1 MIQHCNTTLQVQ
13 VLLKKNRCYSMKISI
28 SDNWTNVAWRNDDD
42 DELSVCKMPPALF
55 ILMKWSITITP
66 SPLQIPGPGRPTG
79 KQQPHPGPS
88 RDHTFTRTSLPR
100 SCSIFETGIA
110 AGRLWW
116 LPSYSIL
123 TQSEDHSRNVSTHVK
138 SNRQCLCPCMMHGWW
153 SGCQKFWPCLDAGF
167 GEGRITVLHYSN
179 FVFIW

>member
-100 SCSIFETGIA
+100 SCSIFETE
-110 AGRLWW
+110 
-116 LPSYSIL
+116 LPRGGFGGCRRIQFSPNLRTIL
-123 TQSEDHSRNVSTHVK
+123 EMSPLM
-138 SNRQCLCPCMMHGWW
+138 SNRIANVFVHM
-153 SGCQKFWPCLDAGF
+153 PCLDTEF
-167 GEGRITVLHYSN
+167 GGRNRQKLLQCSCRNTVATFL
-179 FVFIW
+179 FF